1 MVKTTALLPRA
12 GCTRAE
18 LEDNLSDT
26 FTERLIRRKARQL
39 VHRVGYTKSDQP
51 DIEQELRL
59 HLWKKAA
66 RFDPTRSHWNAFA
79 TIVVERHVAR
89 LIEKGRTQ
97 KRGRCL
103 NIVSLQTLVE
113 DADGLVVR
121 LDQMIGA
128 DEQAARTGQ
137 HPVADARDVDLRD
150 DVSAVLDSL
159 TPELRNVCAQLMR
172 ESQTAVAERLGIPR
186 STLRYWLRVVRERFI
201 AAGFDEF
208 LPEAPPEESK
218 SR

>member
-1 MVKTTALLPRA
+1 MVKTTALRPRA

-18 LEDNLSDT
+18 LEDNLQSA

-51 DIEQELRL
+51 DIEQELQL

-66 RFDPTRSHWNAFA
+66 RFDPARSHWNAFA

-89 LIEKGRTQ
+89 LIEKGRTK

-128 DEQAARTGQ
+128 EEQAARTGQ
-137 HPVADARDVDLRD
+137 EPCADSRRSERNHDVAAVLESLPLDLR
-150 DVSAVLDSL
+150 S
-159 TPELRNVCAQLMR
+159 VCAQLMTD
-172 ESQTAVAERLGIPR
+172 SQTSVARRLGIPR
-186 STLRYWLRVVRERFI
+186 STLRYWLRAVRERFI
-201 AAGFDEF
+201 AAGFDE
-208 LPEAPPEESK
+208 LSPEAPPGASET
-218 SR
+218 R